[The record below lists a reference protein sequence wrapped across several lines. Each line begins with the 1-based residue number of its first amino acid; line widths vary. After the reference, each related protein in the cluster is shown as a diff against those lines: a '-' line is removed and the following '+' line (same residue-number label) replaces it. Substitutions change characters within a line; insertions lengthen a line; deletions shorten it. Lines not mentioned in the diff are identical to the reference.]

1 LRDRGAM
8 YFLSLVQYLTF
19 FSGQTALVV
28 DAFSSPQANWTRA
41 WRLLTDGLGIQGT
54 LQAGDRVRLTPV
66 GLALIEGEVFAAA
79 PHLLAVRT
87 ADGLYRFVK
96 AGPVC
101 LASHRIFS
109 ADVDRQQTE
118 QAWQGWLTQLFP

>member
-1 LRDRGAM
+1 MSRSSSTGARAKREP
-8 YFLSLVQYLTF
+8 LT
-19 FSGQTALVV
+19 STAT
-28 DAFSSPQANWTRA
+28 SPRSFKADWTRA

-66 GLALIEGEVFAAA
+66 GLAPIEGEVFAAA

-109 ADVDRQQTE
+109 ADVAADAERQQTE
-118 QAWQGWLTQLFP
+118 QAWQGWLTQLFA